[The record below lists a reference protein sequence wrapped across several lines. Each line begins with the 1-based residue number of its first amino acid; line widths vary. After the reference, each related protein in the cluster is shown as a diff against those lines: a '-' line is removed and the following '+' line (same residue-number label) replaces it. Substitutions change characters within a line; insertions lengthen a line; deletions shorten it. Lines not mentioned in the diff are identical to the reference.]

1 MSRKLMLVEDAK
13 PIREMLRF
21 ALERDNYQ
29 VLEADCA
36 DMAREILSRE
46 KPDLIIVDWMM
57 PNESGVE
64 FVRKLRNNDIY
75 RNIPILMLTAR
86 VDEEDIVK
94 GLDAGADDY
103 LTKPVAIKELSARI
117 KALLRRTTGVMDEKL
132 SVSGITL
139 DLATRQLFVQDDV
152 VHIGQTEFKLLR
164 FFMENQNR
172 VYTRSQLLDFIWGT
186 AVYVEERTVDVHM
199 LRLRKLF
206 KPSGL
211 DKLFTTVRGMGY
223 MFVTGKHAG

>member
-1 MSRKLMLVEDAK
+1 MSRTILLVEDAK

-21 ALERDNYQ
+21 ALERENYH

-36 DMAREILSRE
+36 QMARDVLSKERV
-46 KPDLIIVDWMM
+46 DLIMIDWMM
-57 PNESGVE
+57 PGESGVE
-64 FVRKLRNNDIY
+64 LLRKLRKSDVYSNL
-75 RNIPILMLTAR
+75 PMLMLTAR

-103 LTKPVAIKELSARI
+103 LTKPVAIKELSARV
-117 KALLRRTTGVMDEKL
+117 KALLRRTTAIKDEKL
-132 SVSGITL
+132 SVNGIVL
-139 DLATRQLFVQDDV
+139 NLATRQLAVEEQP

-223 MFVTGKHAG
+223 MFVTGKTA

>member
-1 MSRKLMLVEDAK
+1 MSRTILLVEDAK

-21 ALERDNYQ
+21 ALERENYHL
-29 VLEADCA
+29 LEADCA
-36 DMAREILSRE
+36 QQARDVLSKE
-46 KPDLIIVDWMM
+46 PVDLILVDWMM
-57 PNESGVE
+57 PGESGVE
-64 FVRKLRNNDIY
+64 LIRQLRNNEVY
-75 RNIPILMLTAR
+75 AHMPILMLTAR
-86 VDEEDIVK
+86 IAEEDIVK
-94 GLDAGADDY
+94 GLGVGADDY
-103 LTKPVAIKELSARI
+103 LTKPVAIKELSARV
-117 KALLRRTTGVMDEKL
+117 KALLRRTSKVQDEKL
-132 SVSGITL
+132 SMQGIVL
-139 DLATRQLFVQDDV
+139 NLATRQLTVEEQS

-206 KPSGL
+206 RPFGL

-223 MFVTGKHAG
+223 MLVTGRAA

>member
-1 MSRKLMLVEDAK
+1 MSRTILLVEDAK

-21 ALERDNYQ
+21 ALERENYH

-36 DMAREILSRE
+36 QNARDVLSRE
-46 KPDLIIVDWMM
+46 RVDLILIDWMM
-57 PNESGVE
+57 PGESGVE
-64 FVRKLRNNDIY
+64 LLRKLRKNDVY
-75 RNIPILMLTAR
+75 ANLPMLMLTAR

-103 LTKPVAIKELSARI
+103 LTKPVAIKELSARV
-117 KALLRRTTGVMDEKL
+117 KALLRRTTAIKDEKL
-132 SVSGITL
+132 TVNGIVL
-139 DLATRQLFVQDDV
+139 NLATRQLAVEEEP

-223 MFVTGKHAG
+223 MFVTGKVT

>member
-1 MSRKLMLVEDAK
+1 MSRTILLVEDAK

-21 ALERDNYQ
+21 ALERENYHL
-29 VLEADCA
+29 LEANCA
-36 DMAREILSRE
+36 QQARDVLSKE
-46 KPDLIIVDWMM
+46 PVDLILVDWMM
-57 PNESGVE
+57 PGESGVE
-64 FVRKLRNNDIY
+64 LIRQLRNNEVY
-75 RNIPILMLTAR
+75 AHMPILMLTAR
-86 VDEEDIVK
+86 IAEEDIVK
-94 GLDAGADDY
+94 GLGVGADDY
-103 LTKPVAIKELSARI
+103 LTKPVAIKELSARV
-117 KALLRRTTGVMDEKL
+117 KALLRRTSKVQDEKL
-132 SVSGITL
+132 SMQGIVL
-139 DLATRQLFVQDDV
+139 NLATRQLTVEEQS

-206 KPSGL
+206 RPFGL

-223 MFVTGKHAG
+223 MLVTGRAA

>member
-1 MSRKLMLVEDAK
+1 MSRTVLLVEDAH

-21 ALERDNYQ
+21 ALERENYRI
-29 VLEADCA
+29 VEADCA
-36 DMAREILSRE
+36 DKARELLSKERV
-46 KPDLIIVDWMM
+46 DLAIVDWMM
-57 PNESGVE
+57 PGESGVE
-64 FVRKLRNNDIY
+64 LVRKLRNNEVY
-75 RNIPILMLTAR
+75 ANLPILMLTAR

-94 GLDAGADDY
+94 GLGAGADDY
-103 LTKPVAIKELSARI
+103 LTKPVAIKELLARV
-117 KALLRRTTGVMDEKL
+117 KALLRRTSLVRDEKL
-132 SVSGITL
+132 SAHGIEL
-139 DLATRQLFVQDDV
+139 NLATRQLVVKDEP

-223 MFVTGKHAG
+223 MFVTGKAA